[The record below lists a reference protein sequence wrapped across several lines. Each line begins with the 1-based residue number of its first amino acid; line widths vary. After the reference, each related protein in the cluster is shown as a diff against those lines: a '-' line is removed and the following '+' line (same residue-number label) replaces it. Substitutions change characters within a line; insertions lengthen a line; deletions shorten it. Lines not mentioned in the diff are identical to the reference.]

1 MLVLGYSL
9 SFSLTGDSVV
19 VYTDGCCS
27 SNGRK
32 RARAG
37 IGVYWGPG
45 HPLLVSQ
52 KRWLLLS
59 FTFNRVMLQNL
70 GMDEAASATV

>member
-1 MLVLGYSL
+1 MLVLRYSL

-45 HPLLVSQ
+45 HPL
-52 KRWLLLS
+52 
-59 FTFNRVMLQNL
+59 
-70 GMDEAASATV
+70 